1 MNLALIKKQ
10 RRPIRAL
17 PGFKKNHRVPD
28 RVDDRAEKFI
38 ATLTEEEVKADL
50 NLVFQRL
57 RKEFSLRRA
66 EMKVSQEHGTG
77 SIDTPYFQYSVVVC
91 LNPERPS
98 EVIWQRQVTDIRD
111 RIQVLSAPFER
122 VFVNVFDTVEYFPEM
137 AINVD
142 DLIDRIEELED
153 DRIALNY
160 DMDAT
165 DCTLEIEGVVGMV
178 EITAS
183 TISLTQSSDVSPKDL
198 LQSFLDM
205 QEMMGAMKVPRAP
218 QGD

>member
-10 RRPIRAL
+10 NRPIRAL
-17 PGFKKNHRVPD
+17 TGFKKNHRVPD
-28 RVDDRAEKFI
+28 RVDDRSEKFI
-38 ATLTEEEVKADL
+38 AKLTEDEVKEDL
-50 NLVFQRL
+50 NLIFQRL

-66 EMKVSQEHGTG
+66 DMKVSHEHGTG
-77 SIDTPYFQYSVVVC
+77 SIDTPYFQYSVIVC
-91 LNPERPS
+91 LNPDRPS

-111 RIQVLSAPFER
+111 RVQVLSAPFER
-122 VFVNVFDTVEYFPEM
+122 VFPRIFDTVEYFPPT
-137 AINVD
+137 AISVD

-153 DRIALNY
+153 DRITLNY

-165 DCTLEIEGVVGMV
+165 GCTLEIEEVAGQV

-183 TISLTQSSDVSPKDL
+183 SISLTQSSDVSPKDL

-205 QEMMGAMKVPRAP
+205 QEMMGHMRVN
-218 QGD
+218 G